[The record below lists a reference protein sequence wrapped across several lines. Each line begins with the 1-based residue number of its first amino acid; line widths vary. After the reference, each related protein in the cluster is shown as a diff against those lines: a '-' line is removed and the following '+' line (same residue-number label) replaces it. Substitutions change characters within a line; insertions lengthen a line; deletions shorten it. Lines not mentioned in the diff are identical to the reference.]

1 MFGLGSDVMSLQE
14 MLSDVPAESANTA
27 LYDSAMKMFQSDLK
41 MPNLIWDASLFFIA
55 KKLFRYKKFI
65 FNHSNR
71 WLIYYLLLNQ
81 MVNEQM
87 YKLMQLIAAQRE
99 KVAFIDAQ
107 LFDEIK
113 SAAIKILS

>member
-1 MFGLGSDVMSLQE
+1 
-14 MLSDVPAESANTA
+14 
-27 LYDSAMKMFQSDLK
+27 
-41 MPNLIWDASLFFIA
+41 
-55 KKLFRYKKFI
+55 
-65 FNHSNR
+65 
-71 WLIYYLLLNQ
+71 